1 MSENTNQKLDS
12 VEQTVGVPGSL
23 SEIKDINLERLNGSA
38 SSAFNSTPPGSA
50 EPEWDLES
58 VRLNQDFD
66 AVVGAQ
72 PVIATVPIRP
82 PHSQEWFRVH
92 SAKEWQLQTAILQL
106 KEDRE
111 YFLISPSLH
120 LQLWNEI
127 KPVVL
132 YTAISR
138 QGDLFLWPIRLP
150 RSDGKSDK
158 WMESDLAAAR
168 EAQQYWTRRY
178 WVAESKSH
186 KILKA
191 INLTDAPNW
200 PAEPD
205 FAGLVKIAFKD
216 RYISQYDHPVLK
228 RLRGEA

>member
-1 MSENTNQKLDS
+1 MSDKLNHEDL
-12 VEQTVGVPGSL
+12 VEQTVGAPDPL
-23 SEIKDINLERLNGSA
+23 SEIQGINLKQLNGSA
-38 SSAFNSTPPGSA
+38 NGVLNSTASA
-50 EPEWDLES
+50 SSEPEWDLAS

-66 AVVGAQ
+66 AIVGAQ

-111 YFLISPSLH
+111 YFLISPKLH
-120 LQLWNEI
+120 LQLLNEI

-138 QGDLFLWPIRLP
+138 QGELFLWPIRLP

-168 EAQQYWTRRY
+168 EAQQFWTRRY

-191 INLTDAPNW
+191 INLTDNPNW
-200 PAEPD
+200 PTEPD
-205 FAGLVKIAFKD
+205 FEGLVKIAFKD
-216 RYISQYDHPVLK
+216 RYICQYDHPVLK